1 MGPTSAEI
9 QALERAAVAG
19 VQGHRASEVEL
30 VQGHGTVEYVLW
42 EAEPRLSTWECY
54 GLHCLCG
61 LLPLPC
67 SLRKGLL
74 LPGCFL
80 GSHDA
85 ERVREEREEA
95 HVLGL
100 GVKFSRGIFFRKK
113 ER

>member
-19 VQGHRASEVEL
+19 VQRHRAGEVEL
-30 VQGHGTVEYVLW
+30 VQGHGTMEYVLW
-42 EAEPRLSTWECY
+42 EAGPRLLTWQCY
-54 GLHCLCG
+54 GLHRLCG

-80 GSHDA
+80 GSHDQK
-85 ERVREEREEA
+85 
-95 HVLGL
+95 G
-100 GVKFSRGIFFRKK
+100 
-113 ER
+113 